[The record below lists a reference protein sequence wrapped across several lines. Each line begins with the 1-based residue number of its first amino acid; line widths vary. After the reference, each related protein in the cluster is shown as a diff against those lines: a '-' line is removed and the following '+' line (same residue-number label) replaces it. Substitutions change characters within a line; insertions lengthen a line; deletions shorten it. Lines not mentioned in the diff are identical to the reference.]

1 MRPGSRRFHQSRP
14 YHQDYGDGDLLD
26 EAERLEATDTGGLLR
41 AAATAG
47 AQVRSTAA
55 AAQEAGLRRL
65 VGERPRALV
74 LLTRPGA
81 APAAAPLLLA
91 LLGSPCPVPVVTA
104 RSVPV
109 WVGALDI
116 VLANTTDPGDRELA
130 EGLDRAV
137 RRGAQV
143 VLTAPAEGPVA
154 AAAAGRV
161 ILVMPRIDVPPA
173 LALPRTLTTGLVLLD
188 TLGLLATDVEV
199 LADELDREAQRD
211 HLAHESLIN
220 PAKSLA
226 LRLSA
231 RTPLLWGTD
240 PVATAVAGHCAAALA
255 AHAGVV
261 AHAAGFP
268 EAAALPVLLEDARRA
283 SAAADVF
290 SDPLGDP
297 LGEDPLEDP
306 LDDSL
311 GDAPSRSGMPALRP
325 VLLGVLGN
333 PRHEPERAAALD
345 VVPGADVVTVDEELM
360 VRRGEPG
367 AAACAAAVL
376 ALRFDFAAL
385 YLGLSRGVWGGPG
398 RVGPTGRVTG

>member
-1 MRPGSRRFHQSRP
+1 MHRGPRPPQ
-14 YHQDYGDGDLLD
+14 QDYGDGDLLD
-26 EAERLEATDTGGLLR
+26 LLDEAERLAATDTGGLLR

-47 AQVRSTAA
+47 AQVRSTVA
-55 AAQEAGLRRL
+55 AAQDAGLQRL

-91 LLGSPCPVPVVTA
+91 LLGPSCPVPVVTA

-161 ILVMPRIDVPPA
+161 ILVVPRIDVPPA
-173 LALPRTLTTGLVLLD
+173 LALPRTLTTGLLLLD
-188 TLGLLATDVEV
+188 TLGLLATDSEV
-199 LADELDREAQRD
+199 LAGELDREAQRD
-211 HLAHESLIN
+211 HLAHESLVN

-240 PVATAVAGHCAAALA
+240 PVATAVAGHCAGALA

-268 EAAALPVLLEDARRA
+268 EAAALPVLLQKARRA
-283 SAAADVF
+283 GGAADVF

-297 LGEDPLEDP
+297 LGNDPLGNDP
-306 LDDSL
+306 L
-311 GDAPSRSGMPALRP
+311 GDAPSRGGMPALRP
-325 VLLGVLGN
+325 VLLGVLGD
-333 PRHEPERAAALD
+333 PRNEPERAAALD
-345 VVPGADVVTVDEELM
+345 VVPSADVVTVDEELL

-385 YLGLSRGVWGGPG
+385 YLGLSRGVWSGPG
-398 RVGPTGRVTG
+398 RVGPPGRATG

>member
-1 MRPGSRRFHQSRP
+1 MHLDRGPSHSSR
-14 YHQDYGDGDLLD
+14 GDDDLLD
-26 EAERLEATDTGGLLR
+26 DPERLEATDTGGLLR

-47 AQVRSTAA
+47 AQVRSTVAA
-55 AAQEAGLRRL
+55 AEEAGLRRL

-91 LLGSPCPVPVVTA
+91 LLGSSCPVPVVTT
-104 RSVPV
+104 RSVPM
-109 WVGALDI
+109 WVGALDV

-154 AAAAGRV
+154 AAAAGRSM
-161 ILVMPRIDVPPA
+161 LVVPRIDIPPG
-173 LALPRTLTTGLVLLD
+173 LALPRTLTAGLVLLD
-188 TLGLLATDVEV
+188 TLGLLATDSEA
-199 LADELDREAQRD
+199 LAGELDREAERD
-211 HLAHESLIN
+211 HVAHESLVN

-226 LRLSA
+226 LLLTA

-240 PVATAVAGHCAAALA
+240 PVATAVAGHCAGALA

-261 AHAAGFP
+261 AHAAGFH
-268 EAAALPVLLEDARRA
+268 EAAALPVLRQEATRA
-283 SAAADVF
+283 GGAADVF
-290 SDPLGDP
+290 GDSFGDP
-297 LGEDPLEDP
+297 HGDPLEDVP
-306 LDDSL
+306 
-311 GDAPSRSGMPALRP
+311 PRSGMPVVRP
-325 VLLGVLGN
+325 VLLGVLGD
-333 PRHEPERAAALD
+333 PRNEPERAAALEAL
-345 VVPGADVVTVDEELM
+345 PSADVVTVDEELM
-360 VRRGEPG
+360 VRQGDPG

-385 YLGLSRGVWGGPG
+385 YLGLSRGMLGGPG
-398 RVGPTGRVTG
+398 RVDSAGPAHG